1 MPVGAPVG
9 GPEQVTVP
17 AREQVQERTS
27 WPVAAATRVLAP
39 LAVERGA
46 RRVGEPGEPGGPEGP
61 EEAR

>member
-1 MPVGAPVG
+1 VPVGAPGGGG

-27 WPVAAATRVLAP
+27 WPVAAATRVLVP
-39 LAVERGA
+39 LAMERGA
-46 RRVGEPGEPGGPEGP
+46 RGARELEGPRGP